1 MTDHPQGH
9 APAPGVAG
17 AADGELG
24 WFEVGG
30 PGPAELRS
38 DPVVITFHGELDESN
53 VERLWTALEVA
64 VGELAGTGEAA
75 CSSVVVVDLAAVRF
89 MGSAG
94 LRLLLRLR
102 TGLASSGRRLVIR
115 APAGTAAR
123 RILQIAGLQSELD
136 VWPDLEGPDAAV
148 AD

>member
-1 MTDHPQGH
+1 MTHHPQGQ
-9 APAPGVAG
+9 APVPGVAS

-24 WFEVGG
+24 WFEVSG
-30 PGPAELRS
+30 PGVAEPS
-38 DPVVITFHGELDESN
+38 ADQVVITFHGELDESN
-53 VERLWTALEVA
+53 VERLWAALEVA
-64 VGELAGTGEAA
+64 VGELAGTGEAV
-75 CSSVVVVDLAAVRF
+75 CSSVVVDLAAVRF

-102 TGLASSGRRLVIR
+102 TELASSGRRLVTR

-123 RILQIAGLQSELD
+123 RTLQIAGMQGELD
-136 VWPDLEGPDAAV
+136 VRPDLEGPDAAV